1 MAAVVL
7 KNVRKEYREQEAVR
21 DFSLEIEDNELV
33 VLVGPS
39 GCGKTTTLRMIAGL
53 EDITAGEIY
62 IDDRLVNEVPPRD
75 RDIAMVFQNYALYP
89 NMTVFENLAFGLKLR
104 KEDRSAIKE
113 KVTDIAQLLDIERY
127 LDRKPAK
134 LSGGERQRVA
144 IGRALVRKPKV
155 FLMDEPLS
163 NLDAKLRN
171 TMRAEI
177 LKLHRR
183 IKATII
189 YVTHD
194 QVEAMTL
201 GDRIVVM
208 RDGLIQQVG
217 NPEEIYANPVNR
229 YVAEFIGSPPM
240 NFLPALLV
248 EEAGR
253 ICGRLAG
260 SGHLVRLPDS
270 MVTSP
275 QVRAFVGGEVI
286 LGIRPEHILVN
297 PSAAESNGFEAELD
311 VVERMGAE
319 THLHL
324 KLGPADVIARTT
336 ATAAFTVGELLMIEL
351 PPERVFIFDA
361 DSEKNILAAVRV
373 EDPRSKI

>member
-62 IDDRLVNEVPPRD
+62 IDGRLVNEVPPKD

-89 NMTVFENLAFGLKLR
+89 NMTVYDNLAFGLKLR
-104 KEDRSAIKE
+104 KEAKPAIRQR
-113 KVTDIAQLLDIERY
+113 VMDIAQLLDIERY

-217 NPEEIYANPVNR
+217 NPEDIYVNPINK

-240 NFLPALLV
+240 NFLPAMLV
-248 EEAGR
+248 EEAGC
-253 ICGRLAG
+253 IYAHLSG
-260 SGHLVRLPDS
+260 SGHLIRLPDS
-270 MVTSP
+270 MIPSP
-275 QVRAFVGGEVI
+275 LVRAFVGGEVI
-286 LGIRPEHILVN
+286 LGIRPEHILIN
-297 PSAAESNGFEAELD
+297 PSVMESNGFEMELD
-311 VVERMGAE
+311 VVERMGSE

-324 KLGPADVIARTT
+324 RLGPADIIARTT
-336 ATAAFTVGELLMIEL
+336 ATAAFTVGELLKIEL
-351 PPERVFIFDA
+351 PPERVFIFDVE
-361 DSEKNILAAVRV
+361 SEENILAAAVTKS
-373 EDPRSKI
+373 P